1 MVSIFS
7 TRAIKLG
14 QNISL
19 NDKTIQKFEVAL
31 KKLCL
36 NLAKQ
41 IIVDGEGAKKFV
53 TINVNAKSLGGTKIL
68 LLL

>member
-7 TRAIKLG
+7 TRSVKLG
-14 QNISL
+14 QNITL
-19 NDKTIQKFEVAL
+19 NDKAIQKFEVAL

-41 IIVDGEGAKKFV
+41 IVLMV
-53 TINVNAKSLGGTKIL
+53 RV
-68 LLL
+68 